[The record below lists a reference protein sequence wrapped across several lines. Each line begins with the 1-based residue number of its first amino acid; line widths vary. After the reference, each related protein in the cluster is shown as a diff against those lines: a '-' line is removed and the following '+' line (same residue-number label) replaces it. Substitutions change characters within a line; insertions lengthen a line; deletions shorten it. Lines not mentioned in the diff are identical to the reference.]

1 MIGASRM
8 NETATKA
15 KTVVLGLGNLLLRD
29 EGVGIHAIR
38 GLRERELPP
47 DVELV
52 DGGTAA
58 LDLLAFLQR
67 AERVIVLD
75 AVRRGDEPGTVY
87 RFRLEPKALQA
98 GSVPLSLHELSL
110 PEALGVAQKM
120 GIHPEV
126 IVLGVEPQTIEPG
139 LELSPQVRA
148 ALPRLLD
155 AVCEELRR
163 SRGRDRGQGRG
174 VGPYPDEAGA

>member
-1 MIGASRM
+1 MR
-8 NETATKA
+8 ETTAKA
-15 KTVVLGLGNLLLRD
+15 KTIVLGLGNLLLRD
-29 EGVGIHAIR
+29 EGVGIHAVR
-38 GLRERELPP
+38 ELRERELPS

-58 LDLLAFLQR
+58 LDLLSFLQR

-75 AVRRGDEPGTVY
+75 AVRRGDKPGTIY
-87 RFRLEPKALQA
+87 RFRLEPKALHA
-98 GSVPLSLHELSL
+98 ESAPLSLHELSL
-110 PEALGVAQKM
+110 QEALWVAQKM
-120 GIHPEV
+120 GFHPEV

-148 ALPRLLD
+148 ALPHLLD

-163 SRGRDRGQGRG
+163 
-174 VGPYPDEAGA
+174 EA